1 MTPTMVLQDSAA
13 LALKNISA
21 RLDRAL
27 DFQPTFKV
35 ELDPPRAVHESWDY
49 CDMTGRYVDS
59 MAVIRQVTGLSAPR
73 EEEAGL
79 QRFLLRLQD
88 QDGLFYNPAAE
99 RSPHLAD
106 MFCQSRTLIG
116 LC

>member
-1 MTPTMVLQDSAA
+1 MESKKPWTGRLRAVEDAGCLLPPFGNPMTPTMVLQDSAV

-27 DFQPTFKV
+27 DFQPYFKV

-59 MAVIRQVTGLSAPR
+59 MALIRQVTGLSAPR
-73 EEEAGL
+73 EEEAG
-79 QRFLLRLQD
+79 
-88 QDGLFYNPAAE
+88 
-99 RSPHLAD
+99 
-106 MFCQSRTLIG
+106 
-116 LC
+116 